1 MKEAKKLIREG
12 KLFEGK
18 YMDGKSY
25 FKIGH
30 KMYKLKT
37 ENNRAIF
44 GDVVAYEIA
53 PIEQWENKTVVKT
66 ISDLEK

>member
-1 MKEAKKLIREG
+1 
-12 KLFEGK
+12 
-18 YMDGKSY
+18 MDGKSY